1 MGSIFVNGIKKYFGV
16 EAVIEDA
23 TFNIGTYDRVA
34 LIGQN
39 GCGKSTLIK
48 IIMGEMESDG
58 GSFLFEPNKKV
69 GYFAQDRT
77 IDNSEKTVISYI
89 REAFEKIDEL
99 AEKLDNLHKE
109 IETKPDNQELLAKL
123 EKLHH
128 EYEALGGYELDH
140 RLDRILT
147 GLGFTKADWSRHIVS
162 LSGGE
167 RSRLYLSRILA
178 SEPDTLVLD
187 EPTNHLDLDSIMWLE
202 EFLVN
207 FNGSVLVVSHDRFL
221 LDKVCPKTIILMGG
235 KTYQYHCNF
244 TQARQQYQQERD
256 LEVYKLDEQKEF
268 MDKAKRYIQRFK
280 GIGTEIASKKAK
292 NMERRVGRLE
302 DINVRPKEDFISL
315 DINST
320 GRSGEIVFRTK
331 NLSKSFETKKIIEN
345 VNIELKYGQKVALMG
360 PNGCGKTT
368 FLKMIMG
375 DSEPSSGEVWVGP
388 SVESI
393 YLEQELGGFDPD
405 KTVLKE
411 LMDSSDLNIPE
422 ARDHLATFLFTGD
435 DVFKKCNVL
444 SGGETSRLIMSKLAL
459 ISAHFLVFDEPT
471 NHLDI
476 NARMA
481 LEDTLQR
488 YGGSILFVSHDRY
501 FIKNVNARIWVLE
514 DNEIRDTQ
522 MNLEQYLESRLDNKT
537 EKVKVQKVEKP
548 SQKPILSKNRL
559 RTIKEDIE
567 KIEKILSRLESE
579 KQQLEQSM
587 TNSDFYNRGQRT
599 VEDMDRYEVIKK
611 EIPQLENQWEEMSE
625 NLESLLN

>member
-1 MGSIFVNGIKKYFGV
+1 
-16 EAVIEDA
+16 
-23 TFNIGTYDRVA
+23 
-34 LIGQN
+34 
-39 GCGKSTLIK
+39 
-48 IIMGEMESDG
+48 
-58 GSFLFEPNKKV
+58 
-69 GYFAQDRT
+69 
-77 IDNSEKTVISYI
+77 
-89 REAFEKIDEL
+89 
-99 AEKLDNLHKE
+99 
-109 IETKPDNQELLAKL
+109 
-123 EKLHH
+123 
-128 EYEALGGYELDH
+128 
-140 RLDRILT
+140 
-147 GLGFTKADWSRHIVS
+147 

-202 EFLVN
+202 DFLVN
-207 FNGSVLVVSHDRFL
+207 FNGSVLIVSHDRFL
-221 LDKVCPKTIILMGG
+221 LDKVCPKTVILMGG

-244 TQARQQYQQERD
+244 TFARQQYQQERE

-292 NMERRVGRLE
+292 NMERRVERLE
-302 DINVRPKEDFISL
+302 DINVRPKEDYITL
-315 DINST
+315 DISST
-320 GRSGEIVFRTK
+320 GRSGDIVFRTK
-331 NLSKSFETKKIIEN
+331 NLSKSFETKKILEN
-345 VNIELKYGQKVALMG
+345 VNIDLKYGQKIALMG
-360 PNGCGKTT
+360 PNGSGKTT
-368 FLKMIMG
+368 FLKMVMG

-459 ISAHFLVFDEPT
+459 ISANFLVFDEPT

-481 LEDTLQR
+481 LEDTLRR
-488 YGGSILFVSHDRY
+488 YKGSILFVSHDRY
-501 FIKNVNARIWVLE
+501 FIKNINARIWVLE
-514 DNEIRDTQ
+514 NNNIKDTQ
-522 MNLEQYLESRLDNKT
+522 MNLEQYLESRQETRTEKPKAQKT
-537 EKVKVQKVEKP
+537 EKTPQKAIV
-548 SQKPILSKNRL
+548 SKNRL

-567 KIEKILSRLESE
+567 KIEKMLADLELE
-579 KQQLEQSM
+579 KHQLEQSM
-587 TNSDFYNRGQRT
+587 ANSDFYNRGQRT
-599 VEDMDRYEVIKK
+599 LEDMDRYDAIKK
-611 EIPQLENQWEEMSE
+611 QIPKLEQQWEETSE
-625 NLESLLN
+625 NLESLQN

>member
-1 MGSIFVNGIKKYFGV
+1 MGSILVNGIKKYFGI

-23 TFNIGTYDRVA
+23 SFNIGTYDRVS

-48 IIMGEMESDG
+48 ILMGEIEPDG
-58 GSFLFEPNKKV
+58 GSFLFEPNKRI

-89 REAFEKIDEL
+89 REAFEKIDEI
-99 AEKLDNLHKE
+99 AGKLDKLHKA
-109 IETKPDNQELLAKL
+109 IETRTDDQELLAKL

-147 GLGFTKADWSRHIVS
+147 GLGFTKADWTRPIVS

-244 TQARQQYQQERD
+244 TQARQQYQQERE
-256 LEVYKLDEQKEF
+256 LEMYKLDEQKEF
-268 MDKAKRYIQRFK
+268 LDRAKRYIQRFK

-292 NMERRVGRLE
+292 SMERRVGRLE
-302 DINVRPKEDFISL
+302 DVNVRPKEDFITL

-331 NLSKSFETKKIIEN
+331 NLSKSFENKKIIEN

-368 FLKMIMG
+368 FLKMMMG
-375 DSEPSSGEVWVGP
+375 DSEPTSGEVWVGP
-388 SVESI
+388 SVDSI
-393 YLEQELGGFDPD
+393 YLEQELGGFAPE

-459 ISAHFLVFDEPT
+459 ISANFLVFDEPT

-481 LEDTLQR
+481 LEDTLKR
-488 YGGSILFVSHDRY
+488 YRGSILFVSHDRY

-514 DNEIRDTQ
+514 DNGIRDTQ
-522 MNLEQYLESRLDNKT
+522 MNLEQYLESKQVA
-537 EKVKVQKVEKP
+537 KSEKP
-548 SQKPILSKNRL
+548 RTQKIEKPPQKPILSKNRL

-567 KIEKILSRLESE
+567 KIEKMLSDLEAE
-579 KQQLEQSM
+579 KLQLEQSM
-587 TNSDFYNRGQRT
+587 ANSDFYNRGQRT
-599 VEDMDRYEVIKK
+599 VEDMDRYEMIKK
-611 EIPQLENQWEEMSE
+611 EIPDIEKQWEEMSE
-625 NLESLLN
+625 HLESLMN

>member
-16 EAVIEDA
+16 ETVIEDA
-23 TFNIGTYDRVA
+23 SFNIGTYDRVS

-48 IIMGEMESDG
+48 ILMGEIEPDG
-58 GSFLFEPNKKV
+58 GSFLFEPNKRI

-89 REAFEKIDEL
+89 REAFEKIDEI
-99 AEKLDNLHKE
+99 AGKLDKLHKT
-109 IETKPDNQELLAKL
+109 IETRTDDQELLAKL

-147 GLGFTKADWSRHIVS
+147 GLGFTKADWTRPIVS

-244 TQARQQYQQERD
+244 TQARQQYQQERE
-256 LEVYKLDEQKEF
+256 LEMYKLDEQKEF
-268 MDKAKRYIQRFK
+268 LDRAKRYIQRFK

-292 NMERRVGRLE
+292 SMERRVGRLE
-302 DINVRPKEDFISL
+302 DVNVRPKEDFITL

-331 NLSKSFETKKIIEN
+331 NLSKSFENKKIIEN

-368 FLKMIMG
+368 FLKMMMG
-375 DSEPSSGEVWVGP
+375 DSEPTSGEVWVGP
-388 SVESI
+388 SVDSI
-393 YLEQELGGFDPD
+393 YLEQELG
-405 KTVLKE
+405 
-411 LMDSSDLNIPE
+411 
-422 ARDHLATFLFTGD
+422 
-435 DVFKKCNVL
+435 
-444 SGGETSRLIMSKLAL
+444 
-459 ISAHFLVFDEPT
+459 
-471 NHLDI
+471 
-476 NARMA
+476 
-481 LEDTLQR
+481 
-488 YGGSILFVSHDRY
+488 
-501 FIKNVNARIWVLE
+501 
-514 DNEIRDTQ
+514 
-522 MNLEQYLESRLDNKT
+522 
-537 EKVKVQKVEKP
+537 
-548 SQKPILSKNRL
+548 
-559 RTIKEDIE
+559 
-567 KIEKILSRLESE
+567 
-579 KQQLEQSM
+579 
-587 TNSDFYNRGQRT
+587 
-599 VEDMDRYEVIKK
+599 
-611 EIPQLENQWEEMSE
+611 
-625 NLESLLN
+625 